1 MLYEVGAIPRDNQ
14 AMYEEI
20 FCFLAKLIFKEHHQ
34 EFMILGIIS
43 MSGDNYCYIIAFL
56 SADFQ
61 SILSKVILPDGT
73 KMELEKQNLETR
85 FDLMSFYVN
94 VRIKSVNSRCF

>member
-43 MSGDNYCYIIAFL
+43 MSGDNYLLHNSLFECR
-56 SADFQ
+56 
-61 SILSKVILPDGT
+61 LPIH
-73 KMELEKQNLETR
+73 
-85 FDLMSFYVN
+85 SF
-94 VRIKSVNSRCF
+94 